1 MPVEQELERAT
12 KKVEHAIMEKLSER
26 EMTQAELARLLGENR
41 TQVNRAIHGV
51 NDPKSK
57 MIRQKIYRVLDM

>member
-12 KKVEHAIMEKLSER
+12 QLVEHEITKKLEER
-26 EMTQAELARLLGENR
+26 KMTQSELARLMGENR

-57 MIRQKIYRVLDM
+57 AIRKKIYRVLDM

>member
-1 MPVEQELERAT
+1 MPAEQELERAA
-12 KKVEHAIMEKLSER
+12 KKVEHAITAKLSKR

-57 MIRQKIYRVLDM
+57 AIRKKIYRVLDM

>member
-1 MPVEQELERAT
+1 MTVEQELERAT
-12 KKVEHAIMEKLSER
+12 QQVEHAITKKLEER
-26 EMTQAELARLLGENR
+26 KMTQAELARLMGENR

-57 MIRQKIYRVLDM
+57 AIRKKIYRVLDM

>member
-12 KKVEHAIMEKLSER
+12 QQVEYVITKKLFDRHMS
-26 EMTQAELARLLGENR
+26 QAELSRLIGENR

-57 MIRQKIYRVLDM
+57 AIRKKIYRILDM

>member
-12 KKVEHAIMEKLSER
+12 QQVEHTITKKLEER
-26 EMTQAELARLLGENR
+26 KMTQAELARLMGENR

-57 MIRQKIYRVLDM
+57 AIRKKIYRVLDM

>member
-12 KKVEHAIMEKLSER
+12 QQVEHAITKKLEER
-26 EMTQAELARLLGENR
+26 KMTQAELARLMGENR

-57 MIRQKIYRVLDM
+57 AIRKKIYRVLDM

>member
-12 KKVEHAIMEKLSER
+12 QQVEHAITKKLEER
-26 EMTQAELARLLGENR
+26 KMTQAELSRLISENR

-57 MIRQKIYRVLDM
+57 AIRKKIYRVLDM

>member
-12 KKVEHAIMEKLSER
+12 QKVEHAITRKLSDR
-26 EMTQAELARLLGENR
+26 DMSQAELSRLIGENR

-57 MIRQKIYRVLDM
+57 AIRKKIYRVLDM